1 MKKIINDDK
10 IYKTLEKNDYYK
22 MTTLAYDLI
31 FKSTYYKKE
40 NPFRPYEA
48 VQLLIKAAKNNYAGA
63 FFYLGYLAENGIIL
77 FNSLD
82 NALLSADINSANLSL
97 LNGII
102 IFLDF
107 CILAIY
113 LMYIIILLLK
123 LF

>member
-1 MKKIINDDK
+1 
-10 IYKTLEKNDYYK
+10 

-82 NALLSADINSANLSL
+82 NAILFYKKAAELNHNHAKDALKRLNITSTSTDSSKIDYL
-97 LNGII
+97 LNN
-102 IFLDF
+102 L
-107 CILAIY
+107 
-113 LMYIIILLLK
+113 
-123 LF
+123 

>member
-82 NALLSADINSANLSL
+82 NAILFYKKNPFHFLS
-97 LNGII
+97 
-102 IFLDF
+102 
-107 CILAIY
+107 
-113 LMYIIILLLK
+113 
-123 LF
+123 